1 METKLE
7 RIRKELHNNS
17 KIIVREESRE
27 ETPKLEVATTVQT
40 VNFHVAPKTPIADAK
55 TLQEMMMKL
64 ITGVQPDGANEFN
77 DAGYFLEFGLLFF
90 KEEVGTQILKGELS
104 GEFIS
109 TDEGIKIERGP
120 HKKIIDTKIPLK
132 REIFVRMYPTISL
145 MEEEFPRTAV
155 PKTELKEILKNQ
167 IKK

>member
-7 RIRKELHNNS
+7 RIKKELYHND
-17 KIIVREESRE
+17 KIVVREKSRE
-27 ETPKLEVATTVQT
+27 ETPEVGVDTTVQT
-40 VNFHVAPKTPIADAK
+40 LYFHVAPKTPTADAK
-55 TLQEMMMKL
+55 ALQKMMMEL
-64 ITGVQPDGANEFN
+64 IPEVQPDTIMEFS
-77 DAGYFLEFGLLFF
+77 DAGIFLEFGLLFF
-90 KEEVGTQILKGELS
+90 KEEVGTQILKGELNR
-104 GEFIS
+104 EFIF